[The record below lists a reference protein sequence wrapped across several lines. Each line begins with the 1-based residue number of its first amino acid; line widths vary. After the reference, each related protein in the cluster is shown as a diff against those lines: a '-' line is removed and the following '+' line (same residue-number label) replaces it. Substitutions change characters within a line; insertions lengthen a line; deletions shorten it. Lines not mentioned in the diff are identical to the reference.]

1 MADKRRIQ
9 RDLKRLQRVKTWQLV
24 ILLILAVFV
33 AATFLRLNNI
43 GMVER
48 RSAVIAADD
57 TGDANVTASRL
68 YDLQRYV
75 SAHMNTDMG
84 NGVYLEGSYK
94 RDLQAAQD
102 KAAQDSNPNGNIYKK
117 AQEVCAP
124 QFTRYTYAYLQ
135 CTIGELAKY
144 PAENNLITSIK
155 APSQDLYKHMFVSPV
170 WSPDFAGWSVAVC
183 LVIATM
189 ILARLVSLVVLR
201 SILHRHYK
209 SI

>member
-1 MADKRRIQ
+1 
-9 RDLKRLQRVKTWQLV
+9 
-24 ILLILAVFV
+24 
-33 AATFLRLNNI
+33 
-43 GMVER
+43 MVER

-57 TGDANVTASRL
+57 AGDSTATANRL

-84 NGVYLEGSYK
+84 KGVYLEGSYK

-144 PAENNLITSIK
+144 PAESNLITSIK
-155 APSQDLYKHMFVSPV
+155 APSQDLYRHVFISPI

-183 LVIATM
+183 LVLAVM
-189 ILARLVSLVVLR
+189 IVARLVSLVVLR